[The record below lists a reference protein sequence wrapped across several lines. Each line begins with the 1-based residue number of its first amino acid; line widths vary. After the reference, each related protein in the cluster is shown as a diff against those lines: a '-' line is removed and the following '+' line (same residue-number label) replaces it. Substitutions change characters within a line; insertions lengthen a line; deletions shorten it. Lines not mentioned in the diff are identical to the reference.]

1 MSSVYTRTDSRLNCV
16 AVDYEPTN
24 YKEKRELIKRGWI
37 SGRLTI
43 LIESEFRRVACARF
57 LKFFKDTRNG

>member
-1 MSSVYTRTDSRLNCV
+1 MPSVHTRIDSWLNSP

-43 LIESEFRRVACARF
+43 RIESEFRRVACARF
-57 LKFFKDTRNG
+57 LKFFKDMRNG

>member
-1 MSSVYTRTDSRLNCV
+1 MSSVYTRTDSWLNCL

-24 YKEKRELIKRGWI
+24 YEEKRTLIKRGWI

-43 LIESEFRRVACARF
+43 RIESEFRQVTCARF